1 MKTVMR
7 NYKDSLFRDIFKD
20 EKRLAEIYAGMFD
33 EPVAAIDIEL
43 AALDWTFFTGIRN
56 DVSFLVRQQY
66 IVLLEHQST
75 LNANMPLRMLDY
87 IAQLYRQYIDAD
99 AIYRERLIALP
110 APRLHVLY
118 NGEAEMPSRWEMRL
132 SDAFASQKGDM
143 EVVVHVWNINDSSKH
158 GILRKCR
165 ALKAY
170 SVFVAQVRNMIR
182 HGCDMESSVR
192 QAIQYCID
200 HDWLREYFK
209 QKQESEVFDM
219 VNFVWN
225 QDRALQ
231 IRAEEAMQEG
241 IEKGREEMQIF
252 SIRKLMK
259 NQAWTA
265 EKAMEVLEI
274 PKSERVRYRALL

>member
-1 MKTVMR
+1 METVKR

-99 AIYRERLIALP
+99 AIYRERLIAFP

-132 SDAFASQKGDM
+132 FDAFASQKGDM

-165 ALKAY
+165 ALKAC
-170 SVFVAQVRNMIR
+170 SVFVGQVRNMVR
-182 HGCDMESSVR
+182 HVCDMESSVR

-209 QKQESEVFDM
+209 QKQEGRSTSANRASPSVRVLGTFSHTTYYPIICALGAC
-219 VNFVWN
+219 FL
-225 QDRALQ
+225 DRSAGGL
-231 IRAEEAMQEG
+231 RYG
-241 IEKGREEMQIF
+241 
-252 SIRKLMK
+252 KLR
-259 NQAWTA
+259 
-265 EKAMEVLEI
+265 ME
-274 PKSERVRYRALL
+274 SGSSFADSR